1 MNGTMTGMT
10 GSVDDV
16 RTFWN
21 TEACGTHFIRHYR
34 DDRDFFAQYRAFRYR
49 TEWHIPAFAAF
60 PQAAGRQVLE
70 IGCGNGVDG
79 LMFARHGA
87 RYTGIDLTAE
97 AVDASRRHFAI
108 EGMEGTFRQ
117 ENCEKLGFADGSFDI
132 VYSFGVLHH
141 TPHPAQA
148 IREVHRVL
156 RPGGVARVMLYNRG
170 SFNYY
175 IRILSFMRARAVFEA
190 LRRRRQWKRD
200 RREAASDSMSGVR
213 GNESRQVWDI
223 HYRNFLRQG
232 WRYFTARNFVHHCT
246 DGPECPIAYVYS
258 AREARQLFRQFRT
271 VRTSVGHF
279 PLNKYLGAGRM
290 QAAVEKVLARTM
302 GWHLLIEAHK

>member
-1 MNGTMTGMT
+1 MNGTITGLT
-10 GSVDDV
+10 SVDDV
-16 RTFWN
+16 RAFWN
-21 TEACGTHFIRHYR
+21 TEACGTHFIRQYQ

-60 PQAAGRQVLE
+60 AQGAGRDVLE

-97 AVDASRRHFAI
+97 AVDASRRHFAV
-108 EGMEGTFRQ
+108 EGVEGAFRQ
-117 ENCEKLGFADGSFDI
+117 ENCEKLGFADASFDV

-156 RPGGVARVMLYNRG
+156 RPGGVARVMLYHRH
-170 SFNYY
+170 SFNHYV
-175 IRILSFMRARAVFEA
+175 RILGFMRARALLEV
-190 LRRRRQWKRD
+190 LRRRRHWSRD
-200 RREAASDSMSGVR
+200 RSDAASGTLTGLR
-213 GNESRQVWDI
+213 GNESRQVWEI

-246 DGPECPIAYVYS
+246 DGPECPIAFVYS
-258 AREARQLFRQFRT
+258 AREARQLFSQFST

-279 PLNKYLGAGRM
+279 PLNKYLGTGRVP
-290 QAAVEKVLARTM
+290 AAIEKLLARTV
-302 GWHLLIEAHK
+302 GWHLLIEARK